1 MKLEMIKNEYEGKL
15 IAFCGLDGCGK
26 TTQIKRL
33 VQWLEERGYKVYL
46 VKQLID
52 FELESKILTTYMDS
66 TDHDD
71 YDDRAVSLLCV
82 SDRVEQSNRV
92 ISQKLKEGYIV
103 ISDRY
108 YYSCLANLIA
118 RGFKEDMYIYEIAK
132 SIRKPDISFFLN
144 VPVEDADSRVRER
157 LEEKDKYI
165 DVELQK
171 KLHDVYLS
179 IARDNQGVVVSTIL
193 PEDSCFE
200 RILLEVK
207 KVVGL

>member
-1 MKLEMIKNEYEGKL
+1 MKLEMIKNEFEGKL
-15 IAFCGLDGCGK
+15 ITFCGLDGCGK

-33 VQWLEERGYKVYL
+33 VKWLEERGHKVYL

-52 FELESKILTTYMDS
+52 FEIESEIFTTYMDS

-118 RGFKEDMYIYEIAK
+118 RGFEEDMCIYEIAK

-144 VPVEDADSRVRER
+144 VPVEVAASRVRER
-157 LEEKDKYI
+157 LEEKDRYI

-171 KLHDVYLS
+171 KLHDLYLS